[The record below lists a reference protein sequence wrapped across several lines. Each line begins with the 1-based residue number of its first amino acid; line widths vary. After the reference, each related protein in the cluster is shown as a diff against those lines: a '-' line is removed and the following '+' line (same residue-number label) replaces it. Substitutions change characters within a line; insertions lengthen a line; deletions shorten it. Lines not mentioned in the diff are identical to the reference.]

1 VPVAPRREPHGVS
14 FVAVT
19 QQFNTTTSMGRLTLN
34 VLLSF
39 AQFER
44 ELAGERIRD
53 KFAASRRKG
62 MWMGGTIPLGYDV
75 KDRKLV
81 INEEEAERVRLIF
94 RQYLAL
100 GYVSKLRTDLDRRD
114 ARSKQRTLTSG
125 RVLGG
130 CPFDRGA
137 LYHLLKNRIYR
148 GEVVH
153 KGTVYPG
160 EHSAIVDEEL
170 WSAVQARLADNR
182 IIRRK
187 SRVETGALLGGL
199 IYDDRGNAMSPTYS
213 LRRGNRYR
221 YYISSALLHDRR
233 PDAGS
238 RARVNAD
245 DVERLVIEVLGRE
258 LSRPELS
265 TNGPSR
271 SWNDEIRAAVRDTV
285 ERVVVQRG
293 ELQIVLKPAALS
305 ATAAPDEDG
314 DTPQVRIAPLPAPRS
329 RARKEIIVPGGRN
342 SSPRRLSHALIL
354 AIARAKS
361 WMRDLRSGKYAD
373 STEIARQ
380 FQLNDAYVR
389 RLLRFAYLAPD
400 IVEAIVQ
407 GHQPRSMTI
416 KRLLQGVPCVWA
428 DQRAAF
434 GFAR

>member
-1 VPVAPRREPHGVS
+1 
-14 FVAVT
+14 
-19 QQFNTTTSMGRLTLN
+19 MGRLTLN

-44 ELAGERIRD
+44 ELAGERIGD

-81 INEEEAERVRLIF
+81 INEEEAERVRVIF

-100 GYVSKLRTDLDRRD
+100 GCVSKLRIDLDRRD
-114 ARSKQRTLTSG
+114 VRSKQRTLTSG

-148 GEVVH
+148 GEAVH
-153 KGTVYPG
+153 KGTIYPG

-170 WSAVQARLADNR
+170 WNAVQARLADNR
-182 IIRRK
+182 TTRRK
-187 SRVETGALLGGL
+187 SRVETGALLAGL
-199 IYDDRGNAMSPTYS
+199 IFDDHGNVMTPTYS

-233 PDAGS
+233 S
-238 RARVNAD
+238 
-245 DVERLVIEVLGRE
+245 DVVEVLGRE

-265 TNGPSR
+265 TNGPSG
-271 SWNDEIRAAVRDTV
+271 SWNGEIRAGVRDTV

-293 ELQIVLKPAALS
+293 ELQIVLKPAVLS

-342 SSPRRLSHALIL
+342 SSPRRLSHALYSCHRPCQVMD
-354 AIARAKS
+354 ARPSKRKICRHDGDRPAVP
-361 WMRDLRSGKYAD
+361 
-373 STEIARQ
+373 TQ
-380 FQLNDAYVR
+380 R
-389 RLLRFAYLAPD
+389 RLRPSAS
-400 IVEAIVQ
+400 AICLPCARYRRSDC
-407 GHQPRSMTI
+407 PRSPAPI
-416 KRLLQGVPCVWA
+416 HNGQAVASRCSLRLG
-428 DQRAAF
+428 
-434 GFAR
+434 